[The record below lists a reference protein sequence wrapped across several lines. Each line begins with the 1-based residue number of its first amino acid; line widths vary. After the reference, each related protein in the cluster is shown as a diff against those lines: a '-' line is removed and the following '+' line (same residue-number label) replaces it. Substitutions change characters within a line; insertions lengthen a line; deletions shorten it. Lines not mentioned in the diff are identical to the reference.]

1 MARNPFSPSS
11 GMFPPYF
18 SGRKREIEAFEM
30 KLNALEDGTAQHMA
44 IIGEWAIGKTSL
56 LRKFEEIAAGH
67 GLLTYYCVAR
77 FRGGEMFS
85 NIVSGI
91 SAEIQREFGAGLL
104 QKISK
109 TVSLESL
116 SLTLFG
122 LKGELKFSSSDS
134 AAFPFRE
141 YIVHAWNEI
150 KDKKK
155 GIVILIDDLDTV
167 EDFKETMLALR
178 AASMEVAQNARLMFV
193 IAGAPVLFDK
203 MYDAHAP
210 LVRFFE
216 PLQLSRL
223 NNEEAKLALTQP
235 LKETGKKID
244 EGLVTRLLKLC
255 SGHPYYI
262 QEFGYYLVEVSKGTR
277 ITEGDLELGF
287 RRALND
293 VAIKIFDK
301 RLSEISKT
309 QQKVLSVLTP
319 KKAISQKEIADLA
332 GRAGVLS
339 STVRRNLRVLKEK
352 GFLNQIDKGEDK
364 GKYIA
369 EDSLLIEYLGQIL

>member
-1 MARNPFSPSS
+1 
-11 GMFPPYF
+11 MFPPYF